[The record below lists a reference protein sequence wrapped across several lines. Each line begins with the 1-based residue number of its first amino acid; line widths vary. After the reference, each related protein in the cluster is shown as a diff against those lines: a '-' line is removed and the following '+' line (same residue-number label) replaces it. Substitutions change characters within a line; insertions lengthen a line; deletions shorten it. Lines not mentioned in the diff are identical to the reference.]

1 MKSASF
7 DLVGQNATGIVID
20 DQLSF
25 KGRNRPLM
33 AGSAFADP
41 TGNADGF
48 KGFGFVQL
56 KRIGVD
62 QGICMLDLA
71 PQGDGE
77 PTHRRMI

>member
-1 MKSASF
+1 MKNASF

-25 KGRNRPLM
+25 KGRNRSLM

-56 KRIGVD
+56 KCIGID

-77 PTHRRMI
+77 PTHWRMI